1 MPLSKSRKYNFVYRI
16 IRLNDNASNFPICY
30 SWIPRNGVFGI
41 SLIMLIACRTQRN
54 SRDFMLIAFNIFGIT
69 NDFDDRCSTRHDND
83 HYLQLL

>member
-1 MPLSKSRKYNFVYRI
+1 MQVI
-16 IRLNDNASNFPICY
+16 FPYVIP
-30 SWIPRNGVFGI
+30 WIPRNGVFGI
-41 SLIMLIACRTQRN
+41 SLIACRTRRN